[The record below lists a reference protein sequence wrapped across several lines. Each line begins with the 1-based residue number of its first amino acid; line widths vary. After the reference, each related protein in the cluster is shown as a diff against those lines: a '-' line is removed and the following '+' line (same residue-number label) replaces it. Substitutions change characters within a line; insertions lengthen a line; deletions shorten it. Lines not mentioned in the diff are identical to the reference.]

1 MYEYL
6 IGKITAINPHYIVVE
21 VNGIGYQLQV
31 ANPFRY
37 EENTTQKVYVYQAVR
52 ENDVTLYGF
61 YDLAEKQLF
70 LKLISVSGIGPKSAL
85 AILATNDQGGFVAA
99 INADDE
105 AYLTKFPSIGKKTA
119 KQIILDLKGKMDD
132 IETPTPMVDQQN
144 LALDFDNEQ
153 PYLKEALEAMLSLGY
168 TKTEVKKVS
177 QKLKDFQADS
187 TDAYLSAAL
196 KLVLTINCRNFRG
209 KFSKD
214 CSAIQ

>member
-132 IETPTPMVDQQN
+132 IKTPTPMVDQQN

-196 KLVLTINCRNFRG
+196 KLVL
-209 KFSKD
+209 KK
-214 CSAIQ
+214 

>member
-177 QKLKDFQADS
+177 KKLKDFHADS

-196 KLVLTINCRNFRG
+196 KLVL
-209 KFSKD
+209 KK
-214 CSAIQ
+214 

>member
-144 LALDFDNEQ
+144 LTLDFDNEQ

-177 QKLKDFQADS
+177 KKLKDFQADS

-196 KLVLTINCRNFRG
+196 KLVL
-209 KFSKD
+209 KK
-214 CSAIQ
+214 

>member
-1 MYEYL
+1 MQEINMYEYL

-21 VNGIGYQLQV
+21 INGIGYQLQV

-105 AYLTKFPSIGKKTA
+105 TYLTKFPSIGKKTA

-177 QKLKDFQADS
+177 KKLKDFQADS

-196 KLVLTINCRNFRG
+196 KLVL
-209 KFSKD
+209 KK
-214 CSAIQ
+214 

>member
-1 MYEYL
+1 MQEINMYEYL

-21 VNGIGYQLQV
+21 INGIGYQLQV

-132 IETPTPMVDQQN
+132 VETPTPMVDQQN

-177 QKLKDFQADS
+177 KKLKDFQADS

-196 KLVLTINCRNFRG
+196 KLVL
-209 KFSKD
+209 KK
-214 CSAIQ
+214 

>member
-6 IGKITAINPHYIVVE
+6 IGKITAVNPHYIVVE
-21 VNGIGYQLQV
+21 VNGIGYRIQV

-37 EENTTQKVYVYQAVR
+37 QEGQQQKVYVYQAVR

-85 AILATNDQGGFVAA
+85 AILATNDQDGFVAA

-119 KQIILDLKGKMDD
+119 KQIILDLKGKLDE
-132 IETPTPMVDQQN
+132 IETPTPMVDQQD
-144 LALDFDNEQ
+144 LALNFDEES
-153 PYLKEALEAMLSLGY
+153 PALKEAMEAMLSLGY
-168 TKTEVKKVS
+168 TKTEVKKVGK
-177 QKLKDFQADS
+177 KLTQFNGKT
-187 TDAYLSAAL
+187 TDDYLREAL
-196 KLVLTINCRNFRG
+196 KLVL
-209 KFSKD
+209 KK
-214 CSAIQ
+214 

>member
-6 IGKITAINPHYIVVE
+6 IGIITAVNPHYIVVE
-21 VNGIGYQLQV
+21 VNGIGYRAQV

-37 EENTTQKVYVYQAVR
+37 QENQTQKVYVYQAVR

-61 YDLAEKQLF
+61 FDLAEKQLF

-99 INADDE
+99 INANDE

-132 IETPTPMVDQQN
+132 IQTPTPIIDQQN
-144 LALDFDNEQ
+144 LALNFDEES
-153 PYLKEALEAMLSLGY
+153 PFLKEALEAMLSLGY
-168 TKTEVKKVS
+168 TKTEVKKVAK
-177 QKLKDFQADS
+177 KLESFNGKS
-187 TDAYLSAAL
+187 TDEYLSAAL
-196 KLVLTINCRNFRG
+196 KLVL
-209 KFSKD
+209 KK
-214 CSAIQ
+214 

>member
-1 MYEYL
+1 NVKIHLIVRTGGQRWSNSVIKIWNGCLNESKIHTVHYGKQKTQEINMYEYL

-153 PYLKEALEAMLSLGY
+153 IGRAS
-168 TKTEVKKVS
+168 
-177 QKLKDFQADS
+177 
-187 TDAYLSAAL
+187 
-196 KLVLTINCRNFRG
+196 C
-209 KFSKD
+209 
-214 CSAIQ
+214 

>member
-6 IGKITAINPHYIVVE
+6 IGKIKAINPHYIVVE

-144 LALDFDNEQ
+144 LALDFDDEQ

-196 KLVLTINCRNFRG
+196 KLVL
-209 KFSKD
+209 KK
-214 CSAIQ
+214 